1 MDRTRNKSLACPG
14 FARAQNCGVC
24 GSNLRHMS
32 EYFLQGARTPNDLVA
47 RRRTVNSVSQSQVL
61 VLESLL
67 RLLWISDEYCRASHE
82 LPPDLESLHLARSL
96 WSLRALW
103 SLSRL
108 RTTPNGVAESQLVR
122 GALSAYI

>member
-1 MDRTRNKSLACPG
+1 MDRTRNKFLACPG
-14 FARAQNCGVC
+14 FARDQNSGVC
-24 GSNLRHMS
+24 GSNLRHMK

-47 RRRTVNSVSQSQVL
+47 RRGTCVSISQSQVL

-108 RTTPNGVAESQLVR
+108 RTSPNGDTDSPLIR
-122 GALSAYI
+122 GHTR